1 MQVKLKRHLG
11 WIAAVLLV
19 LAAAGSGGL
28 AGVRTYA
35 GTEAAVVSAALAR
48 MSADTARHADA
59 IAGAAARGHEQLLAA
74 TRSEVMVTAISYGAN
89 PSQMTSVARDLQVLM
104 LRNQSFLEWSLIGP
118 STGHGTGGLELARVR
133 RSPDDGRPRIVPDAD
148 LGARP
153 NDPSVLAV
161 YTIRVGSTHGTVTP
175 QPADPLDFPVL
186 RLATGVPELVGDL
199 APATMFGIFV
209 LDIDIRPALLAMA
222 AGDPPAR
229 LVNERGEYVGG
240 TGRLSVDLP
249 QVAGALRFTDTM
261 AVRLAAPTGEVAV
274 AGNVAKLPGGQRLI
288 VVEHEAV
295 ADLVDGRG
303 LLENSVIAGAVTAGL
318 AGFAVVVLLT
328 LFRDAVRRR
337 TYV

>member
-1 MQVKLKRHLG
+1 MKLHRPLG
-11 WIAAVLLV
+11 WIVAVLLV
-19 LAAAGSGGL
+19 LAAAGSGVL
-28 AGVRTYA
+28 VGVRTYA
-35 GTEAAVVSAALAR
+35 GTEAALVSAALAR
-48 MSADTARHADA
+48 MSADAARHADA

-74 TRSEVMVTAISYGAN
+74 TRSEVMVMAISYGAN
-89 PSQMTSVARDLQVLM
+89 PSQMTYVARDLQVVM
-104 LRNQSFLEWSLIGP
+104 LRNESFLEWSLIGP

-133 RSPDDGRPRIVPDAD
+133 RSPGDSRPRIVPDAD

-175 QPADPLDFPVL
+175 QPADPLGFPVL

-222 AGDPPAR
+222 ASNPPAR

-240 TGRLSVDLP
+240 TGRLNVDLP
-249 QVAGALRFTDTM
+249 QVASGLRFTDTM
-261 AVRLAAPTGEVAV
+261 AVRIAAPSGEVAA

-288 VVEHEAV
+288 VVEQEAV
-295 ADLVDGRG
+295 ADIVDDRG
-303 LLENSVIAGAVTAGL
+303 LLENAVTAGAVTAALVG
-318 AGFAVVVLLT
+318 AAIVVLLT
-328 LFRDAVRRR
+328 LFRDAIRRR
-337 TYV
+337 TAYV